1 MINEIIGRMMTE
13 FNDNLAKYPKK
24 QKRLAIDLSFSYNET
39 A

>member
-1 MINEIIGRMMTE
+1 MFNEIIGRMMTE

-24 QKRLAIDLSFSYNET
+24 KKSLAIDLSFGYNEI